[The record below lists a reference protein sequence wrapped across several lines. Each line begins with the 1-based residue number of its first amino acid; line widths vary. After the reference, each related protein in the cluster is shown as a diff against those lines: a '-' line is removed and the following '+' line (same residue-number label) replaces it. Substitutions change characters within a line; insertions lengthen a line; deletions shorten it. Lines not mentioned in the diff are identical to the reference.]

1 MDGEGG
7 MSIDRYILGDSALY
21 ARLCIITA
29 VLGRFVASTPRAVSL
44 EQLEQQTGR
53 PARELV
59 KLCNLLCRENL
70 LQAHAERPHTW
81 LLACD
86 ASQVTLEDAFRC
98 VVAEQAARA
107 RPGRQ
112 KNLPEN
118 ADGVQREV
126 DLLVMQATMGINQS
140 VFQHLRQFSLDRLKV
155 SAAGMF
161 PARRARDPAAW
172 GLAFS

>member
-1 MDGEGG
+1 
-7 MSIDRYILGDSALY
+7 MSSVDNYILGDSALY
-21 ARLCIITA
+21 ARLCMITS
-29 VLGRFVASTPRAVSL
+29 VLGKFVSSMPRAVSL
-44 EQLEQQTGR
+44 QQLEEQTGR

-70 LQAHAERPHTW
+70 LLPHPDRPHSW
-81 LLACD
+81 MLACE

-98 VVAEQAARA
+98 AVAEQASRA

-112 KNLPEN
+112 KSAPEN

-161 PARRARDPAAW
+161 PTRRATRDVAGWTSA
-172 GLAFS
+172 LAFS